1 MTIRSAVLASVLAIS
16 TAVPAS
22 ATGDN
27 VVLIAVN
34 KVGVPSNLPGLCRLN
49 ANITQVWEGR
59 AFHSGQALVL
69 SVPCSAG
76 NSFRTPANL
85 VPGQGAHLFAVDVLR
100 KSKQGLARIDDA
112 GVLIWEP
119 SRRSYGPWGV
129 ADGYRVLDGA
139 LVPAVPDRLR
149 S

>member
-1 MTIRSAVLASVLAIS
+1 MTRRCAYLASVLMISAIL
-16 TAVPAS
+16 PA
-22 ATGDN
+22 AAAGDN
-27 VVLIAVN
+27 VVLVAVN
-34 KVGVPSNLPGLCRLN
+34 KVDVPSRLPGLCRLN
-49 ANITQVWEGR
+49 ASISQVWQGKAFR
-59 AFHSGQALVL
+59 AGQNLVL

-85 VPGQGAHLFAVDVLR
+85 IQGQGAHPFAVDVLL

-112 GVLIWEP
+112 GALIWQP
-119 SRRSYGPWGV
+119 SGRSYGPWGI

-139 LVPAVPDRLR
+139 LLPAVPEPLK

>member
-1 MTIRSAVLASVLAIS
+1 MISAVL
-16 TAVPAS
+16 PA
-22 ATGDN
+22 AAAGDN

-34 KVGVPSNLPGLCRLN
+34 KVDVPSRLPGLCRLN
-49 ANITQVWEGR
+49 ASVSQVWEGK
-59 AFHSGQALVL
+59 AFHAGQALVI

-76 NSFRTPANL
+76 NSFRAPAIL
-85 VPGQGAHLFAVDVLR
+85 VQGQGAHLFAVDVLL

-112 GVLIWEP
+112 GNLIWQP
-119 SRRSYGPWGV
+119 SGRSYGPWGV

-139 LVPAVPDRLR
+139 LVPAAPDPLK

>member
-1 MTIRSAVLASVLAIS
+1 MTIRCVFLASALMISAIL
-16 TAVPAS
+16 PA
-22 ATGDN
+22 AAAGDN

-34 KVGVPSNLPGLCRLN
+34 KVRLPPSLPGLCRLN
-49 ANITQVWEGR
+49 ASVTQVWEGKAFR
-59 AFHSGQALVL
+59 AGQALVI

-85 VPGQGAHLFAVDVLR
+85 VRGQSAHLIAVDVLL
-100 KSKQGLARIDDA
+100 KSRQGLARIDDA
-112 GVLIWEP
+112 GNLIWE
-119 SRRSYGPWGV
+119 SSGRTYGPWGA

-139 LVPAVPDRLR
+139 LLPADPLK

>member
-1 MTIRSAVLASVLAIS
+1 MTIRCVFLASALMISAVL
-16 TAVPAS
+16 PA
-22 ATGDN
+22 AAAGDN

-34 KVGVPSNLPGLCRLN
+34 KVDVPSRLPGLCRLN
-49 ANITQVWEGR
+49 ASISQVWEGK
-59 AFHSGQALVL
+59 AFRSGQTLVL

-85 VPGQGAHLFAVDVLR
+85 IQGQGAHLFAVDVLL

-112 GVLIWEP
+112 GTLIWQP
-119 SRRSYGPWGV
+119 SGRSYGPWGV

-139 LVPAVPDRLR
+139 LLPAAPNPLK

>member
-1 MTIRSAVLASVLAIS
+1 MTMRSAFLASVLAFS
-16 TAVPAS
+16 TAVPAI

-34 KVGVPSNLPGLCRLN
+34 KVDVPSGLPGLCRLN
-49 ANITQVWEGR
+49 ASVRQVWEGR
-59 AFHSGQALVL
+59 AFHSGQALLL

-76 NSFRTPANL
+76 NSFMAPANL
-85 VPGQGAHLFAVDVLR
+85 VRGQGAHLFAVDVLR
-100 KSKQGLARIDDA
+100 KSRQGLARIDDA
-112 GVLIWEP
+112 GNLIWEP
-119 SRRSYGPWGV
+119 SKRSYGPWGV